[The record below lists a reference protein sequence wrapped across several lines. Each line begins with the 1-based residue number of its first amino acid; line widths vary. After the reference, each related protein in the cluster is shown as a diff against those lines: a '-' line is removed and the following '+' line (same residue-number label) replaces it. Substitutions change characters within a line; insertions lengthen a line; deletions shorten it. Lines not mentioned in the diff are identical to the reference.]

1 MLHRLAQV
9 IAAAATQREIDQ
21 RPCPTCGGDPLRPAF
36 DGRTDCHAPWPK
48 EDQTDEWHHRLLTGD
63 TEGEG
68 Q

>member
-1 MLHRLAQV
+1 MSDRIDHAAEAREW

-48 EDQTDEWHHRLLTGD
+48 EDQTDE
-63 TEGEG
+63 
-68 Q
+68 